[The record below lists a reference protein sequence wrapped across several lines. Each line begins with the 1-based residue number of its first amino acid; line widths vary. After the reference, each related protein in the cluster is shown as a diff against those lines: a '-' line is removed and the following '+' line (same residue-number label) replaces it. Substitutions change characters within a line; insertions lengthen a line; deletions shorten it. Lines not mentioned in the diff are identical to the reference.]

1 MQKYNVLIVDDDEF
15 YGQAFCA
22 RLEKRGF
29 GASRFDFSSD
39 ILSVILSKKIDIILL
54 DIVMPKESGIEVL
67 KKIREK
73 FSRDA
78 LPVIMVTGMEFSD
91 DLEHTFQLG
100 ANDYI
105 SKPIPLD
112 MAVARINAHI
122 SQVILEREKTS
133 KSEIEAIGAM
143 LVTYSHEIN
152 NPLCMIVGELD
163 KLAKA
168 HPEFYSN
175 ELGRI
180 SQSVNR
186 MREAMSKISEISNQ
200 EILVY
205 DDYIAGTKKIRLKS

>member
-1 MQKYNVLIVDDDEF
+1 MKKHNVLIVDDDEF
-15 YGQAFCA
+15 YGLAFVA

-29 GASRFDFSSD
+29 RASRFDFSAD
-39 ILSVILSKKIDIILL
+39 ILEVIAAKQIDIVLL
-54 DIVMPKESGIEVL
+54 DIVMPSENGIDVL

-73 FSRDA
+73 FSRDV

-122 SQVILEREKTS
+122 SQVMLQREKMS
-133 KSEIEAIGAM
+133 KNEMEAIGAM

-152 NPLCMIVGELD
+152 NPLCVVVGELER
-163 KLAKA
+163 LAKNQ
-168 HPEFYSN
+168 PEFHN
-175 ELGRI
+175 LELLRI
-180 SQSVNR
+180 SQSVHR
-186 MREAMSKISEISNQ
+186 MREAMSKISDISGK

-205 DDYIAGTKKIRLKS
+205 DDYIAGTKKIKLN